1 MSDEQIP
8 TKPNADMN
16 FPITGATADPDEH
29 TVALSKDV
37 TLNQINNTWV
47 RIFLPRETV
56 DSSSSSCSNKL
67 PLIVYF
73 HGGGFTVLSPAT
85 KMNHEFCSEL
95 SAQLSCVIISVAYR
109 LAPDHRLP
117 AAYDDAMEALHWIKT
132 TQEEWLQKYADF
144 SSSFMLGDSAGGN
157 IAYHAGL
164 RAACEVHNLL
174 PLNIRGLIL
183 FKPFF
188 GGVKRTESELRL
200 ANELDLPLSA
210 SDSLWKLSL
219 PIGVDRDH
227 EYCNPMAGEGSKLLE
242 QFKLL
247 GWKIMVSGGYTDPL
261 VDRQIELVKMMEDKG
276 VKVESHFDESG
287 HRTKDF
293 IDPAKR
299 NALYA
304 YIKNFLLST
313 SAVADTSC
321 E

>member
-1 MSDEQIP
+1 KLKTKGETVPNFKVDYLNSNMSDEQIP

-188 GGVKRTESELRL
+188 GGVKRTESELRRRVKAVRAIQVVGMEDNGEWRL
-200 ANELDLPLSA
+200 YG
-210 SDSLWKLSL
+210 
-219 PIGVDRDH
+219 PIGGPSD
-227 EYCNPMAGEGSKLLE
+227 
-242 QFKLL
+242 
-247 GWKIMVSGGYTDPL
+247 
-261 VDRQIELVKMMEDKG
+261 
-276 VKVESHFDESG
+276 
-287 HRTKDF
+287 
-293 IDPAKR
+293 
-299 NALYA
+299 
-304 YIKNFLLST
+304 
-313 SAVADTSC
+313 
-321 E
+321 